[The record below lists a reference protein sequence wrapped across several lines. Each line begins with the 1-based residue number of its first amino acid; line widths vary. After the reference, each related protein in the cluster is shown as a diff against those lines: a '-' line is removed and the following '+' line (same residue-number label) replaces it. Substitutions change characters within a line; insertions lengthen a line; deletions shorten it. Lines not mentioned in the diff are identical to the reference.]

1 MKINRGNLLPEQ
13 LWEADTWTNG
23 LPSSSSPIKVH
34 EPATGEVLARIAQ
47 AGPSDVIRAVE
58 AAAAV
63 QSTWA
68 RTSAIERAAVMR
80 RAADILSANAAEY
93 AEWLVRESGSASAKV
108 RIELAAGAAFLQKAA
123 STVLDPQGYVFPQ
136 IPGRTSIGRRVPHGV
151 IGIISPFN
159 FPLILSIRSLAP
171 ALAVGNAVLLKPD
184 PRTPFSGG
192 VLLARILEMAGLPE
206 KLLQILP
213 GGGDVGQAMCEAEGI
228 SMISF
233 TGSTSAGRKVGE
245 VCGRM
250 LKKAQLELGGKNP
263 LMILEDAD
271 LDLAVESAIWGSYLH
286 QGQICMATGKILVAA
301 PLVKHFTE
309 KFVEKAG
316 TLKWGDP
323 TDSGVAI
330 GPLIDASQRDRVH
343 GIVQRSVQE
352 GAELLLGGEFE
363 GLFYKPTVL
372 ANVRPDMAAYREEV
386 FGPVASI
393 IPFSTEEEALR
404 LACDTEY
411 GLSAGIISR
420 DIGRAMRLG
429 EELEVGMLHIN
440 DQTVADEPFITFGG
454 RKASGNG
461 QTIGGPVNLDAY
473 CEWQWLTIREHPH
486 PHKF

>member
-1 MKINRGNLLPEQ
+1 MKIKPGNLLPEQ
-13 LWEADTWTNG
+13 LWDTDIWTNG
-23 LPSSSSPIKVH
+23 LRTSGSHIRVY

-47 AGPSDVIRAVE
+47 SNPPDVAKAIE
-58 AAAAV
+58 AAAAG
-63 QSTWA
+63 QKTWA

-80 RAADILSANAAEY
+80 RAADILTANTAEY
-93 AEWLVRESGSASAKV
+93 AEWLARESGSAPAKV

-123 STVLDPQGYVFPQ
+123 SIVLDPQGYVLPQ

-159 FPLILSIRSLAP
+159 FPLILSIRALAP

-192 VLLARILEMAGLPE
+192 VILARVLEMAGLPE

-213 GGGDVGQAMCEAEGI
+213 GGGDVGQAMCEADGI
-228 SMISF
+228 AMISF

-250 LKKAQLELGGKNP
+250 LKKVQLELGGKNP

-301 PLVKHFTE
+301 SLLNRFTE

-316 TLKWGDP
+316 ALRWGNP
-323 TDSGVAI
+323 TDPGVAI
-330 GPLIDASQRDRVH
+330 GPLIDSSQRDRVH

-352 GAELLLGGEFE
+352 GAQLLLGGEYE

-372 ANVRPDMAAYREEV
+372 ANVRPDMAAYREEI

-404 LACDTEY
+404 LASDTEY

-473 CEWQWLTIREHPH
+473 CEWQWLTVRENPH